1 MGQDGDH
8 EQATSSA
15 RGRGAA
21 RSCRVRFAGE
31 HQSHVDRPHPGA
43 DSDLYAMNPDGSAVT
58 RLTHAGSEEQEPA
71 FTPCQGACP

>member
-15 RGRGAA
+15 GGRGAA

-31 HQSHVDRPHPGA
+31 HHGHADRPDPGA
-43 DSDLYAMNPDGSAVT
+43 DSDLSAMNPDGSAVS
-58 RLTHAGSEEQEPA
+58 RLTHAPSEEQEPA
-71 FTPCQGACP
+71 LTRCKGAYP